1 VPRSARGK
9 ITTGT
14 SRLSW
19 AHGQGAATR
28 TGGPALRR
36 TPGTLIFSTNPG
48 AGIAGISDRLALAG
62 IHLDPYA

>member
-1 VPRSARGK
+1 VPRSARDK

-14 SRLSW
+14 PRLSW

-28 TGGPALRR
+28 TGGPALRY
-36 TPGTLIFSTNPG
+36 TTGTLIFSANPC

-62 IHLDPYA
+62 THFDPYA